1 MPADIKLINQRFE
14 SLKQERSSW
23 EDLWRDIR
31 DYCLPDLG
39 CFSGEDATQ
48 GSKRYRKILDAEAI
62 DCADVLA
69 AGLLGGVSSPSRPWL
84 RLTTMD
90 PDLDKNPAVKEW
102 MTKVQDLLLLYF
114 SKAECYNA
122 LHQSYLELPVFGTA
136 CTIVK
141 PHPEQLISLQNLT
154 IGEYWLAEDD
164 YGKVDTMYR
173 RLSLTAKQMVQQ
185 WGFEAVNNDVRQAF
199 EKDPFTRFNV
209 IHAIEPRIERNPDKR
224 DNKNMPWQ
232 SVYFQEGVQDKVL
245 SESGFRNFP
254 ALCPRWMTSGGS
266 VYGRGPGAK
275 ALSAQK
281 SLQRLHLRLAELV
294 DYGTRP
300 PILYPSTLKDQLS
313 QFKPGGRVAV
323 NPQEAPIIRS
333 MWEVRTD
340 PQAMLALIQSTRQ
353 DIQSIF
359 FVNVFQMIAAT
370 ANQTDRTATEVQ
382 ALEQEK
388 VMMLG
393 PVLERLHTE
402 LLDPLVTNAFGFM
415 VEYNML
421 PEVPE
426 ELYGRELSI
435 EYVSV
440 LAEAQKNA
448 SANGIV
454 RTAQQIGL
462 LAQINPQAVDKLDVD
477 ATIDQLA
484 DMNGVPP
491 SLIVTGQKVALIRQ
505 QRAEQQQAQMQ
516 AAQLQQAMTSLK
528 DLGQAADS
536 QGLQEAFSEEG
547 AQ

>member
-300 PILYPSTLKDQLS
+300 PILYPSTLKDQLG

-353 DIQSIF
+353 DIQRIF

>member
-62 DCADVLA
+62 GCAEVLA

-90 PDLDKNPAVKEW
+90 PDLDKNHAVKEW
-102 MTKVQDLLLLYF
+102 LNKVQDLLLLYF

-185 WGFEAVNNDVRQAF
+185 WGFEAVNNEVRQAF
-199 EKDPFTRFNV
+199 EKDPFARFNV

-232 SVYFQEGVQDKVL
+232 SVYFQEGAQDKVL

-353 DIQSIF
+353 DIQRIF

>member
-90 PDLDKNPAVKEW
+90 PDLDKNAAVKEW
-102 MTKVQDLLLLYF
+102 LNKVQDLLLLYF

-185 WGFEAVNNDVRQAF
+185 WGFEVVNNDVRQAF
-199 EKDPFTRFNV
+199 EKDPFARFNV

-333 MWEVRTD
+333 MWEVHTD

-353 DIQSIF
+353 DIQRIF

>member
-62 DCADVLA
+62 GCADVLA

-90 PDLDKNPAVKEW
+90 PDLDKNPVVKEW

-199 EKDPFTRFNV
+199 EKDPFARFNV

-353 DIQSIF
+353 DIQRIF

-388 VMMLG
+388 VMVLG

>member
-90 PDLDKNPAVKEW
+90 PDLDKNAAVKEW
-102 MTKVQDLLLLYF
+102 LNKVQDLLLLYF

-353 DIQSIF
+353 DIQRIF

-491 SLIVTGQKVALIRQ
+491 SLIVTGQRVALIRQ

>member
-62 DCADVLA
+62 GCADVLA

-90 PDLDKNPAVKEW
+90 PDLDKNPVVKEW

-199 EKDPFTRFNV
+199 EKDPFARFNV

-353 DIQSIF
+353 DIQRIF

-547 AQ
+547 VQ

>member
-62 DCADVLA
+62 GCADVLA

-90 PDLDKNPAVKEW
+90 PDLDKNHVVKEW
-102 MTKVQDLLLLYF
+102 LNKVQDLLLLYF

-199 EKDPFTRFNV
+199 EKDPFARFNV

-353 DIQSIF
+353 DIQRIF

-477 ATIDQLA
+477 AAIDQLA

>member
-1 MPADIKLINQRFE
+1 MPADIKQINQRFE
-14 SLKQERSSW
+14 SLKQDRSSW

-48 GSKRYRKILDAEAI
+48 GSKRYRKILDAEAM

-90 PDLDKNPAVKEW
+90 PDLDKNPTVKDW
-102 MTKVQDLLLLYF
+102 LNKVQDLLLLYF

-141 PHPEQLISLQNLT
+141 PHPDQLISLQNLT

-353 DIQSIF
+353 DIQRIF

>member
-185 WGFEAVNNDVRQAF
+185 WGFEVVNNDVRQAF
-199 EKDPFTRFNV
+199 EKDPFARFNV

-300 PILYPSTLKDQLS
+300 PILYPSTLKDQLG
-313 QFKPGGRVAV
+313 QFKPGSRVAV

-353 DIQSIF
+353 DIQRIF

>member
-62 DCADVLA
+62 GCADVLA

-90 PDLDKNPAVKEW
+90 PDLDKNPVVKEW

-199 EKDPFTRFNV
+199 EKDPFARFNV

-353 DIQSIF
+353 DIQRIF

-528 DLGQAADS
+528 DLEQAADS

>member
-353 DIQSIF
+353 DIQRIF

-536 QGLQEAFSEEG
+536 QGLQEAFSEDG

>member
-1 MPADIKLINQRFE
+1 M
-14 SLKQERSSW
+14 
-23 EDLWRDIR
+23 
-31 DYCLPDLG
+31 
-39 CFSGEDATQ
+39 
-48 GSKRYRKILDAEAI
+48 
-62 DCADVLA
+62 
-69 AGLLGGVSSPSRPWL
+69 
-84 RLTTMD
+84 
-90 PDLDKNPAVKEW
+90 
-102 MTKVQDLLLLYF
+102 
-114 SKAECYNA
+114 
-122 LHQSYLELPVFGTA
+122 
-136 CTIVK
+136 
-141 PHPEQLISLQNLT
+141 
-154 IGEYWLAEDD
+154 
-164 YGKVDTMYR
+164 
-173 RLSLTAKQMVQQ
+173 
-185 WGFEAVNNDVRQAF
+185 NNDVRQAF
-199 EKDPFTRFNV
+199 EKDPFARFNV

-353 DIQSIF
+353 DIQRIF

-491 SLIVTGQKVALIRQ
+491 SLIVTGQRVALIRQ

>member
-353 DIQSIF
+353 DIQRIF

-505 QRAEQQQAQMQ
+505 QRAEQQQAHMQ

>member
-300 PILYPSTLKDQLS
+300 PILYPSTLKDQLG

-353 DIQSIF
+353 DIQRIF

-462 LAQINPQAVDKLDVD
+462 LAQINPQAMDKLDVD

>member
-90 PDLDKNPAVKEW
+90 PDLDKNAAVKEW
-102 MTKVQDLLLLYF
+102 LNKVQDLLLLYF

-199 EKDPFTRFNV
+199 EKDPFARFNV

-353 DIQSIF
+353 DIQRIF

>member
-90 PDLDKNPAVKEW
+90 PDLDKNHVVKEW
-102 MTKVQDLLLLYF
+102 LNKVQDLLLLYF

-353 DIQSIF
+353 DIQRIF

-402 LLDPLVTNAFGFM
+402 LLDPLVTNAFGFK

>member
-353 DIQSIF
+353 DIQRIF

-505 QRAEQQQAQMQ
+505 KRAEQQQAQMQ

>member
-62 DCADVLA
+62 GCADVLA

-90 PDLDKNPAVKEW
+90 PDLDKNHVVKEW
-102 MTKVQDLLLLYF
+102 LNKVQDLLLLYF

-199 EKDPFTRFNV
+199 EKDPFARFNV

-353 DIQSIF
+353 DIQRIF

-536 QGLQEAFSEEG
+536 QGLQKAFSEEG

>member
-353 DIQSIF
+353 DIQRIF

-516 AAQLQQAMTSLK
+516 ATQLQQAMTSLK

>member
-62 DCADVLA
+62 GCADVLA

-90 PDLDKNPAVKEW
+90 PDLDKNPVVKEW

-185 WGFEAVNNDVRQAF
+185 WGFEAVNTDVRQAF
-199 EKDPFTRFNV
+199 EKDPFARFNV

-353 DIQSIF
+353 DIQRIF

-477 ATIDQLA
+477 ATIDHLA